1 MINSHLKYYA
11 VKEYRGF
18 TIMEVAKG
26 QTCIYYEFATMIEGK
41 LRYSTEN
48 FATAELAE
56 KFIDKI
62 LKSTEKILNLTQSNT
77 VCQECGKHYDLLTQ
91 AVNCKIDRFQSL
103 GMEQRCSNC
112 NHHFFKFN
120 TILN

>member
-11 VKEYRGF
+11 VKEYQGF
-18 TIMEVAKG
+18 TIVEVAKG
-26 QTCIYYEFATMIEGK
+26 QTCIYYEFAKMIEGK
-41 LRYSTEN
+41 LRYSSEN

-62 LKSTEKILNLTQSNT
+62 VESTEKILNLNQSNT
-77 VCQECGKHYDLLTQ
+77 VCQECGKHYDLYLQ
-91 AVNCKIDRFQSL
+91 SVNCKIDKFQSL
-103 GMEQRCSNC
+103 EIEQRCPNC

-120 TILN
+120 YVLN